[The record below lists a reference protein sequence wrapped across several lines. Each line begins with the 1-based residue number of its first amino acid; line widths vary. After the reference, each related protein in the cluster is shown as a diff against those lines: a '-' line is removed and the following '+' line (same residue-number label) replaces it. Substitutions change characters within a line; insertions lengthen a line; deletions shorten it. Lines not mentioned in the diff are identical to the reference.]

1 MNNVDKI
8 YNALQSLPLPIEQ
21 KNLLIEAFTSGEQ
34 SGQQVETP
42 QQEDTR
48 IEELTKEVEQLKESV
63 EKLTNQ
69 LSEIVLPSKATKDD
83 EGLVRAISNIKN
95 LEVSTATIPT
105 LVGAFNTLLV
115 NLRTAGIIQM

>member
-1 MNNVDKI
+1 MDINKI

-21 KNLLIEAFTSGEQ
+21 KTLLIEAFTSGEQ
-34 SGQQVETP
+34 KVQQPEIP

-48 IEELTKEVEQLKESV
+48 IENLTKEICQLKETV
-63 EKLTNQ
+63 EKLTKQ
-69 LSEIVLPSKATKDD
+69 LSEIVLPVRATKDD

-105 LVGAFNTLLV
+105 IVGAINTLLV
-115 NLRTAGIIQM
+115 NFRTAGIIQM

>member
-1 MNNVDKI
+1 MDINKI

-21 KNLLIEAFTSGEQ
+21 KTLLIEAFTSGEPKV
-34 SGQQVETP
+34 QQTENI

-48 IEELTKEVEQLKESV
+48 IEYLIKEVEQLKESV
-63 EKLTNQ
+63 EKLTKQ
-69 LSEIVLPSKATKDD
+69 LSEIVLPVRATKDD

-105 LVGAFNTLLV
+105 IVGVINTLLV
-115 NLRTAGIIQM
+115 NFRTAGIIQM

>member
-1 MNNVDKI
+1 MDIDKI

-21 KNLLIEAFTSGEQ
+21 KTLLIEAFTSGEPKV
-34 SGQQVETP
+34 QQPEVP

-48 IEELTKEVEQLKESV
+48 IEDLTKEVGQLKESV
-63 EKLTNQ
+63 EKLTEKLN
-69 LSEIVLPSKATKDD
+69 EIVLPVRATKDD

-105 LVGAFNTLLV
+105 IVGAFNTLLL
-115 NLRTAGIIQM
+115 NLRSAGIIQM

>member
-1 MNNVDKI
+1 MDINKI

-21 KNLLIEAFTSGEQ
+21 KTLLIEAFTSGEQ
-34 SGQQVETP
+34 KVQQPEIS

-63 EKLTNQ
+63 EKLTEK
-69 LSEIVLPSKATKDD
+69 LSEIVLPVRATKDD

-105 LVGAFNTLLV
+105 IVGAINTLLV
-115 NLRTAGIIQM
+115 NFRTSGIIQM

>member
-1 MNNVDKI
+1 MDINKI

-21 KNLLIEAFTSGEQ
+21 KTLLIEAFTSGEPKV
-34 SGQQVETP
+34 QQPEIP

-48 IEELTKEVEQLKESV
+48 IEDLAKEVEQLKESV
-63 EKLTNQ
+63 EKLTKQ
-69 LSEIVLPSKATKDD
+69 LSEIVIPVRATKND

-105 LVGAFNTLLV
+105 IVGAINTLLV
-115 NLRTAGIIQM
+115 NFRTSGIIQM

>member
-1 MNNVDKI
+1 MDINKI
-8 YNALQSLPLPIEQ
+8 YNALQSLPLPIGQ
-21 KNLLIEAFTSGEQ
+21 KTLLIEAFTSGE
-34 SGQQVETP
+34 SKVQQPEIP

-48 IEELTKEVEQLKESV
+48 IEDLTREVEQLKETV
-63 EKLTNQ
+63 KKLTEKLN
-69 LSEIVLPSKATKDD
+69 EIVLPVRATKNN

-105 LVGAFNTLLV
+105 VVGAINTLLV

>member
-1 MNNVDKI
+1 MDINKI

-34 SGQQVETP
+34 NVQQPEIP

-48 IEELTKEVEQLKESV
+48 IEDLTKEVEQLKESV
-63 EKLTNQ
+63 EKLTNR
-69 LSEIVLPSKATKDD
+69 LNEIVLPSKATKDN
-83 EGLVRAISNIKN
+83 EGLVKAIANIKN

-105 LVGAFNTLLV
+105 VVGAINTLLL
-115 NLRTAGIIQM
+115 NLRTAGIIEM

>member
-1 MNNVDKI
+1 MDINKI

-21 KNLLIEAFTSGEQ
+21 KTLLIEAFTSGEQ
-34 SGQQVETP
+34 NVQQVETP

-48 IEELTKEVEQLKESV
+48 IEDLTKEVKQLKKSV
-63 EKLTNQ
+63 EKLIKQ
-69 LSEIVLPSKATKDD
+69 LSEIVIPVRATKDD

-105 LVGAFNTLLV
+105 IVGAINTLLV
-115 NLRTAGIIQM
+115 NFRTAGIIQM

>member
-1 MNNVDKI
+1 MDIDKI
-8 YNALQSLPLPIEQ
+8 YNALQSLPLSIEQ
-21 KNLLIEAFTSGEQ
+21 KNLLIEAFTSVEQ
-34 SGQQVETP
+34 NGQQVETP

-48 IEELTKEVEQLKESV
+48 IEDLTKEVEQLKESV

-69 LSEIVLPSKATKDD
+69 LSEIILPVRATKDD

-105 LVGAFNTLLV
+105 IVGAINTLLV
-115 NLRTAGIIQM
+115 NFRTAGIIQM

>member
-1 MNNVDKI
+1 MNIDKI

-34 SGQQVETP
+34 NVQQVETP
-42 QQEDTR
+42 QKEDTR
-48 IEELTKEVEQLKESV
+48 IEDLTREVGELKETV
-63 EKLTNQ
+63 NTLVKQ
-69 LSEIVLPSKATKDD
+69 LNEIALPSKATKDN
-83 EGLVRAISNIKN
+83 EGLVKAITNIKN

-105 LVGAFNTLLV
+105 VVGAINTLLV

>member
-1 MNNVDKI
+1 MNIDKI

-34 SGQQVETP
+34 NVQQVETP
-42 QQEDTR
+42 KQEDTR
-48 IEELTKEVEQLKESV
+48 IEDLTREVGELKETV
-63 EKLTNQ
+63 GELVNQ
-69 LSEIVLPSKATKDD
+69 LNEIVLPSKATKDN
-83 EGLVRAISNIKN
+83 EGLVKAITNIKN

-105 LVGAFNTLLV
+105 VVGAINTLLV